1 MKKIIIT
8 AAAVLIAAGCV
19 VALWMSMRP
28 TVTFLVN
35 GKEADLH
42 CSIDVEYENGMRM
55 QDLAE
60 QISVRAEWDG
70 EDVSADLEA
79 EQPDEEMVDL
89 GTYTFSWLWSNG
101 SPVRVWYTGSACS
114 QGAWVSTTCTS
125 TCSVVSAACR

>member
-55 QDLAE
+55 DLAQDLYDTLYGI
-60 QISVRAEWDG
+60 QTGTV
-70 EDVSADLEA
+70 AD
-79 EQPDEEMVDL
+79 DMGWTV
-89 GTYTFSWLWSNG
+89 
-101 SPVRVWYTGSACS
+101 PVE
-114 QGAWVSTTCTS
+114 
-125 TCSVVSAACR
+125 